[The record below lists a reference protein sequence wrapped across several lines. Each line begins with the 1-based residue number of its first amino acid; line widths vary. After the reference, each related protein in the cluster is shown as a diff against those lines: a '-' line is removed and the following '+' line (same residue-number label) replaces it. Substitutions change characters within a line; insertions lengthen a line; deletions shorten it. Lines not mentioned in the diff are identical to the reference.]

1 MVCAQERGRI
11 CMRDDLSAVCT
22 PLAGDSM
29 EAGAALATSTT
40 RGVGDSSAS
49 LFFDVDG
56 TLVQAD
62 PENIP
67 EDEDFTAVLPTP
79 GVLDAIGRL
88 RARGHHAYI
97 CTGRP
102 LSMVSDALV
111 GAGFDGVVS
120 AAGSCVSLGGE
131 VVHET
136 LIDSELAAELIRL
149 VLAMDTTV
157 MFESRETPIVV
168 SRTLEAVPA
177 FSNVPVA
184 HSFEEALE
192 HAPDLRFCKFT
203 QPRMLKAPSIM
214 GDVRLREL
222 IETNFDACDMGL
234 ASEYSQKGVTKA
246 SGIAKVLEL
255 TGRGVAGTFAF
266 GDSENDLPMFDAV
279 ETRVAMGNA
288 MPALKDRADYVTE
301 HVKDDGAVHALR
313 HFGLI

>member
-1 MVCAQERGRI
+1 ML
-11 CMRDDLSAVCT
+11 DDSSAVWT
-22 PLAGDSM
+22 PLAGASM
-29 EAGAALATSTT
+29 EAGAALATSTA
-40 RGVGDSSAS
+40 RGLGDSSAS

-56 TLVQAD
+56 TLVWVD
-62 PENIP
+62 PANIP
-67 EDEDFTAVLPTP
+67 EGEDFTKILPTS

-88 RARGHHAYI
+88 RERGHHAYV

-111 GAGFDGVVS
+111 AAGFDGVIS

-149 VLAMDTTV
+149 VLAVDTTV
-157 MFESRETPIVV
+157 MFESRETPLVV

-177 FSNVPVA
+177 FPDMPVA
-184 HSFEEALE
+184 HSLEEALGL
-192 HAPDLRFCKFT
+192 APELRFCRFT
-203 QPRMLKAPSIM
+203 QPGMLKAPSIM
-214 GDVRLREL
+214 GDARLCEL
-222 IETNFDACDMGL
+222 VEANFDVCDMGL
-234 ASEYSQKGVTKA
+234 ASEYSQRGVTKA

-255 TGRGVAGTFAF
+255 EGLEVAGTFAF

-279 ETRVAMGNA
+279 ETKVAMGNA
-288 MPALKDRADYVTE
+288 MPVLKERADYVTD
-301 HVKDDGAVHALR
+301 HVKDDGVVHALR